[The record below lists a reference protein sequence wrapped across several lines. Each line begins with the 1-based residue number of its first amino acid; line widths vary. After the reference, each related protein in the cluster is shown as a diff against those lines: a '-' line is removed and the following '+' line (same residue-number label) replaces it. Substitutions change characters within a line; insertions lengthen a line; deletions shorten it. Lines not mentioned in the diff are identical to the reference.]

1 MNIYVETNFVLELVF
16 QQEEYQ
22 SCQAILELS
31 QACNVNLIIPAY
43 SLIEPQE
50 KLTRQKKEREKLNRD
65 INQALKQLV
74 RTDSYRSYAEQI
86 ESLKDL
92 MIKSIDAERER
103 FIQYREQLL
112 KTAEIIPLTVEILQQ
127 GASYE
132 EIYHLGGQD
141 AIVLASVLS
150 HLQDNNSD
158 SACFLN
164 RNSRD
169 FNQPDIKE
177 FLDFYQC
184 KLITTFPNGLNFVKS
199 QLAKNNLKE

>member
-16 QQEEYQ
+16 QQEQYQ
-22 SCQAILELS
+22 SCQDILELS
-31 QACNVNLIIPAY
+31 QAGKVNLVTPAY

-50 KLTRQKKEREKLNRD
+50 KLTRQAQQRKKLN
-65 INQALKQLV
+65 QELSQELAQLI

-86 ESLKDL
+86 ESLKSL
-92 MIKSIDAERER
+92 VIQSIDAEQER

-112 KTAEIIPLTVEILQQ
+112 KTAEIIPLTSEILEQ

-184 KLITTFPNGLNFVKS
+184 KLITTFPNGLDFVKS

>member
-1 MNIYVETNFVLELVF
+1 VNIYVETNFVLELVF
-16 QQEEYQ
+16 QQEQYQ
-22 SCQAILELS
+22 SCQDILELS
-31 QACNVNLIIPAY
+31 QAGKVNLVTPAY

-50 KLTRQKKEREKLNRD
+50 KLTRQAQQRKKLN
-65 INQALKQLV
+65 QELSQELAQLI

-86 ESLKDL
+86 ESLKSL
-92 MIKSIDAERER
+92 VIQSIDAEQER

-112 KTAEIIPLTVEILQQ
+112 KTAEIIPLTSEILEQ

-184 KLITTFPNGLNFVKS
+184 KLITTFPNGLDFVKS